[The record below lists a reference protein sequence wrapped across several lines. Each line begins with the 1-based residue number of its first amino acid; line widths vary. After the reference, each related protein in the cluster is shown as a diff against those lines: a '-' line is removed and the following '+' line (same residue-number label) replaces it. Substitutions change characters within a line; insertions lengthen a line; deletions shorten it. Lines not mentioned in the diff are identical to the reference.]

1 MGRRT
6 SLTVYDDGEV
16 ADEFRRFRDDRDL
29 STAAALEE
37 LLSQKR
43 DT

>member
-29 STAAALEE
+29 STAAALQE
-37 LLSQKR
+37 LLNQTR
-43 DT
+43 ET